1 MNIGLTEMII
11 IAAIALVFLGPEKF
25 PEFAKIVIRTV
36 RDVRGYVNDAKRD
49 IANELKPVKKE
60 MKELSRYEPEKY
72 IETLSKSVTDAVSGE
87 QGSDKSQ
94 PVAPP
99 ASEDVAPD
107 ATPEVSDDTAAP
119 PEEDPYA
126 QQAQEPGTRAY
137 GGSNYSALR
146 QGAKYE
152 GPERIDG

>member
-72 IETLSKSVTDAVSGE
+72 LDKLSKSVADAVSDEPGKE
-87 QGSDKSQ
+87 KSQ
-94 PVAPP
+94 PVAPAP
-99 ASEDVAPD
+99 QPESES
-107 ATPEVSDDTAAP
+107 TPSS
-119 PEEDPYA
+119 EDPYTEP
-126 QQAQEPGTRAY
+126 AQEPGTQAY
-137 GGSNYSALR
+137 GGSNYSAAR
-146 QGAKYE
+146 QGNKYA